1 MGASNS
7 KNEPVYVYA
16 SQVPI
21 GFTAQLKDKLVSEA
35 TTTPNPPAAA
45 AAAGAMANS
54 RDLAD
59 KVDEGVAKELARILE
74 KNQLEELKAKERQA
88 STSDLLREIRDVS
101 HQIASNPTTKSP
113 TYELA
118 LHARDR
124 VAACLKD
131 NAGRT
136 LDCWKDVCEFKSLVA
151 TLESDIT
158 ASIDFDTDDCIRCT
172 IIDYDRVLV
181 LDKGKVA
188 EFDTPW
194 NLLQSK
200 GGIFRSM
207 CEKSGEYEHLVATAQ
222 CK

>member
-35 TTTPNPPAAA
+35 TTTPNPPAEE
-45 AAAGAMANS
+45 GAVAKS

-74 KNQLEELKAKERQA
+74 KNQLEELKAKERQV

-101 HQIASNPTTKSP
+101 HQIAANPTTKSP
-113 TYELA
+113 TYEQA

-136 LDCWKDVCEFKSLVA
+136 LNCWKEVCEFKSLVA
-151 TLESDIT
+151 TLES
-158 ASIDFDTDDCIRCT
+158 
-172 IIDYDRVLV
+172 
-181 LDKGKVA
+181 
-188 EFDTPW
+188 EF
-194 NLLQSK
+194 
-200 GGIFRSM
+200 
-207 CEKSGEYEHLVATAQ
+207 VATH
-222 CK
+222 C